1 MITTVPGAIGA
12 LCLNQAGLDGLASR
26 PNIIPQV
33 FSILTSERHIRT
45 LQEKDNATYI
55 GAGFDELVRHHP
67 SLKKPVFDAVIAT
80 FDKIEDIGR
89 SYTIPSSDV
98 ASYGLVPE
106 PSEDTDMTGAGDAS
120 GPASQGDALKGVSPV
135 NVESVEVNTEKNNL
149 VVTYMDI
156 VGRVCLRIV
165 VRQNCH

>member
-1 MITTVPGAIGA
+1 MPGAIGA
-12 LCLNQAGLDGLASR
+12 LCLNQAGLDDLANR
-26 PNIIPQV
+26 PKIIPQI
-33 FSILTSERHIRT
+33 FSIFTSEQHIRT

-80 FDKIEDIGR
+80 FDKIEEIGG
-89 SYTIPSSDV
+89 SYTIPPSDA

-106 PSEDTDMTGAGDAS
+106 PDEDTDMTGTVDPS
-120 GPASQGDALKGVSPV
+120 GPTGQGDAVTSI
-135 NVESVEVNTEKNNL
+135 NVENVEVSAEKNNL

-156 VGRVCLRIV
+156 VGRVGLHTV
-165 VRQNCH
+165 VQ